1 MFFKNLSQTK
11 KLFFVFETFILFL
24 IIITIFL
31 MKNLFDTNILIKE
44 KDINKLKYIQIL
56 LFILFAINY
65 LANIISKY
73 EMSGFKGNKFYANC
87 CLIPGFLIGS
97 YNLYKLFHIAY
108 SEMLT
113 QLLTLSINVFIA
125 VDFFID
131 YNIYSK
137 YNKRNKKKIYL
148 KEGYGEYNLV

>member
-11 KLFFVFETFILFL
+11 KLFFIFETFILFL

-87 CLIPGFLIGS
+87 CLISGFLLGS
-97 YNLYKLFHIAY
+97 YNLYELFHIVY
-108 SEMLT
+108 SEMII
-113 QLLTLSINVFIA
+113 QLFSLSINVFIA
-125 VDFFID
+125 IDFFID